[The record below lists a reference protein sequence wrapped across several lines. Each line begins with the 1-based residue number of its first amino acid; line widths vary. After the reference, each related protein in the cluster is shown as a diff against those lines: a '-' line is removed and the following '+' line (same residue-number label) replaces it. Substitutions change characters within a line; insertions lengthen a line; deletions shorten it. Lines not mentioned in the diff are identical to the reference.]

1 MVYEDY
7 ILRVDAVPLLMA
19 PPDVGTDTS
28 TPPSNHY
35 GYSSSDIC
43 YDYQKGNC
51 TRRDCRFAP
60 CNGQEV
66 DTDTGAGVGTGVGAG
81 AADGNGNGG
90 GANRHAKRRR
100 VAAAAS
106 ETELVA
112 YLVTVK
118 APPGRLDIAKALALG
133 VPKDKTIAQLKN
145 GETVTLKNGAV
156 VRQAERKAVIFFG
169 WVFS

>member
-19 PPDVGTDTS
+19 PPDARTDTS

-35 GYSSSDIC
+35 GYSSRDIC

-66 DTDTGAGVGTGVGAG
+66 DTDTGAGVGTG
-81 AADGNGNGG
+81 AADGNGNGV
-90 GANRHAKRRR
+90 GAHRHAKRRR

-112 YLVTVK
+112 YLITVK

-156 VRQAERKAVIFFG
+156 VRQAESAVIFSG
-169 WVFS
+169 